1 MDRLQPSAVPIAT
14 TRRAAL
20 TSCAMS
26 LSGLALRGMLHAESV
41 SQPRTSFDMKPRVPH
56 NRPRARAVIQLFQNG
71 GPSQMDLFDPK
82 PELNRQAGKPHP
94 GDVETFQLNNKNII
108 FPTQFE
114 ITRHGDCG
122 MHFGSPL
129 PEMAKMADDWCM
141 IRSMHTVNNN
151 HPFAISMFQSGK
163 PFFGYPALGSWITY
177 GLGSENQ
184 DLPGYIVLRDP
195 AGYNTSGKAVWSSGW
210 MPALYQGTEFNS
222 QGNAVH
228 HLHPTTKR
236 PAALQSRSMA
246 LLSKLNQKHRERHP
260 REFELEAR
268 IQNFEMAAR
277 MQLAAANVLDV
288 SRETAETQRLYGLD
302 NPTTAGYGTRCL
314 MARRLVESG
323 VRYIQ
328 LFPPLKPSFQPWDSH
343 GSLKS
348 GIQTIS
354 SMVDKPTAALLTD
367 LKRKG
372 LLDEVIVIWSGE
384 FGRIPITEGADG
396 RDHNRNAFTTL
407 MAGGGFKA
415 GYTHGAT
422 DEFGYKSIEDRV
434 SVPDLHATIFHQL
447 GVDHTRLSFLHKGRQ
462 ERLTDPEVTG
472 ARVIK
477 SLIG

>member
-1 MDRLQPSAVPIAT
+1 MDRFQPPVVPIAT

-26 LSGLALRGMLHAESV
+26 LSGLALRGMLHAESA
-41 SQPRTSFDMKPRVPH
+41 SQPRTSFDMKPRAPH

-82 PELNRQAGKPHP
+82 PELTRQAGKPHP

-114 ITRHGDCG
+114 ITRHGDSG

-228 HLHPTTKR
+228 HLHPSSKR
-236 PAALQSRSMA
+236 PAEQQSRSMA

-372 LLDEVIVIWSGE
+372 LLDEVVVIWSGE

-407 MAGGGFKA
+407 LAGGGFKA

-477 SLIG
+477 SLLA

>member
-1 MDRLQPSAVPIAT
+1 
-14 TRRAAL
+14 
-20 TSCAMS
+20 MS

-114 ITRHGDCG
+114 ITRHGDSG

-228 HLHPTTKR
+228 HLHPSSKR

-354 SMVDKPTAALLTD
+354 SMVDKRTAALLTD

-422 DEFGYKSIEDRV
+422 DDFGYKSIEDRV